1 MTWIKTIPLDEATGR
16 LRKLYDRIK
25 APDGQIDNIMA
36 AHSLRAHTMEGH
48 MALYK
53 NVLHHSA
60 NTHPKW
66 FLEAVGVYV
75 SLINKCAYCAD
86 HHFAGMA
93 RLLGDDDR
101 SGVIR
106 AALEAGTP
114 DAAFEGA
121 ELEAMRYAHAL
132 TVDPASLG
140 EAHVDALR
148 RAGCSDGEILELNQV
163 TAYFAYANRTVL
175 GLGVNTQGEVLGLSP
190 GDSDDA
196 DNWTHD

>member
-1 MTWIKTIPLDEATGR
+1 MTWLKTIPYDEATGR
-16 LRKLYDRIK
+16 LKTLYDRIR

-36 AHSLRAHTMEGH
+36 AHSLRAHTMDGH

-60 NTHPKW
+60 NETPKW
-66 FLEAVGVYV
+66 FLEAIGVYV
-75 SLINKCAYCAD
+75 SLLNKCAYCAN

-101 SGVIR
+101 SAAIR
-106 AALEAGTP
+106 SALEADAP
-114 DAAFEGA
+114 EAAFDGA
-121 ELEAMRYAHAL
+121 ELEALRYAGAL
-132 TVDPASLG
+132 TTDAASVN
-140 EAHVDALR
+140 ETHVEALR
-148 RAGCSDGEILELNQV
+148 RAGHSDGVILELNQV

-175 GLGVNTQGEVLGLSP
+175 GLGVTTQGEVLGLSP

-196 DNWTHD
+196 DNWTHT